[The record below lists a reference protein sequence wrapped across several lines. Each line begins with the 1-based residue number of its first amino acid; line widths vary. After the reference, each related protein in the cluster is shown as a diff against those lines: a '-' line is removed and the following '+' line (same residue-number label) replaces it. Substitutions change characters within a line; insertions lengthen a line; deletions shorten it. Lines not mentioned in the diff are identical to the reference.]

1 MKVYICSP
9 YSGDT
14 ETNIRKAQQY
24 CKQAI
29 KENHIPIAPHLYF
42 PQFLDDED
50 VNERAFG
57 MMFAKYLLLQCDE
70 VWVCGKKISKGM
82 TEEIA
87 LAKKYDIPIKIKEDL

>member
-9 YSGDT
+9 YRGDT

-42 PQFLDDED
+42 PQILDDE
-50 VNERAFG
+50 
-57 MMFAKYLLLQCDE
+57 
-70 VWVCGKKISKGM
+70 
-82 TEEIA
+82 
-87 LAKKYDIPIKIKEDL
+87 